1 MYRLLQRVVL
11 FAVGLSIPMAG
22 ITVGSLGAF
31 GISPSKIATALL
43 FVLVAVKFVL
53 SGDRRMPRG
62 AGKAAVLVFT
72 AALLL
77 SAGNSLARGLSV
89 EATLTALSR
98 FIGLAVFY
106 FMLLYVVRTRDELT
120 FLLWSIAIGG
130 ALTSFPALIQMRQG
144 GFALTEEERAL
155 GLAGQPNTLGYE
167 LNICLGVAAALFF
180 AVRSPF
186 RRMIVLGSAALIGT
200 AIAGSLSRS
209 AYLSLVCMWGYWIV
223 SARRLDTLKY
233 LIPGAAIALAAVFV
247 MPTEIRDRFGS
258 MLDRRQRQEDTSIQA
273 RFVQL
278 EWVGRAFVSNP
289 LTGVG
294 IGNYVPWLRQQPRN
308 PGHFN
313 SVHNG
318 YLRLLSETGLLGLI
332 PFLLLIS
339 FSWLDYGRVRRMSAA
354 RRSRGD
360 PALRELGSYA
370 LFLQVTLLGAT
381 IGTLTHDFS
390 FSKGWWLVM
399 ALSPVVRALAAA
411 RAHELSSQIA
421 PTVEDDMDE
430 RIGPFYGTH
439 APTRT
444 R

>member
-1 MYRLLQRVVL
+1 MYRLLQRLVL
-11 FAVGLSIPMAG
+11 LAIGFSIPMTG
-22 ITVGSLGAF
+22 ITAAKVGVFA
-31 GISPSKIATALL
+31 ISPSKITTALL
-43 FVLVAVKFVL
+43 FLLVAVKFTL
-53 SGDRRMPRG
+53 SGDRRLPRD
-62 AGKAAVLVFT
+62 AGKIAVLFFA
-72 AALLL
+72 AALVI
-77 SAGNSLARGLSV
+77 SAGNSLARGLPLDI
-89 EATLTALSR
+89 TLAAASR
-98 FIGLAVFY
+98 FFGLVVFY

-130 ALTSFPALIQMRQG
+130 AITSGPALIQMRQG

-180 AVRSPF
+180 ASRSPF
-186 RRMIVLGSAALIGT
+186 RRMIVLGSATLIAT

-209 AYLSLVCMWGYWIV
+209 AYLSVVCMWGYWIV

-273 RFVQL
+273 RFVQI

-289 LTGVG
+289 VTGVG

-313 SVHNG
+313 SVHSG
-318 YLRLLSETGLLGLI
+318 YLSLLAETGLLGLV

-339 FSWLDYGRVRRMSAA
+339 FSWLDYGRARRMSAA

-360 PALRELGSYA
+360 PIMRELGSYA
-370 LFLQVTLLGAT
+370 LFLQVTLLGAM

-399 ALSPVVRALAAA
+399 ALSPVVRSLAKA
-411 RAHELSSQIA
+411 RAEELANQIV
-421 PTVEDDMDE
+421 PGLRDDLPN
-430 RIGPFYGTH
+430 RSGLFYGPGVSA
-439 APTRT
+439 APR
-444 R
+444 